1 MALPLLRVGKGCH
14 PAAGRMDR
22 LVRSG
27 FDGAAAGRPYTGLE
41 RSRTW
46 PLAEALIPRQF
57 VSCHPWKGCVPL
69 LLALVTSCTGHTEH
83 SAAVRRLHLSDT
95 ALISIPDAVDGR
107 YAMTAHRWLAAD
119 QDRTRS

>member
-46 PLAEALIPRQF
+46 PLAEAFIPRQF

-69 LLALVTSCTGHTEH
+69 LLALVTSCT
-83 SAAVRRLHLSDT
+83 A
-95 ALISIPDAVDGR
+95 
-107 YAMTAHRWLAAD
+107 
-119 QDRTRS
+119 TRSIRLPSGGSIAPTLLSFPFLRRWTAVTR